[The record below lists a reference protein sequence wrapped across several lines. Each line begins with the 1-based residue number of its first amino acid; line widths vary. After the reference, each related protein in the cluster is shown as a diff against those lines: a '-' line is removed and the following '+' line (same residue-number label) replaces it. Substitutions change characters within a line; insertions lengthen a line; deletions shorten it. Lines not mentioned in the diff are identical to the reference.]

1 MALDANVFKSDFTE
15 VVGKSNE
22 EFLRHFVTIFRRKRG
37 PSITRSIRDFGEV
50 KKWDL
55 ANGIWCNPHDNRFN
69 AVILLGDRANK
80 ELVHGITFSGMVVT
94 LAELTEI
101 LGDYVVGTRQEDK
114 SAAFIFTMNDSNAW
128 IGAFEFNVRKR
139 NFEKAEDGKLFEL
152 KEGGPMEEVSPA
164 DLSFNVFTV
173 HFVDPPGR
181 TELFEEE
188 EAAKSERKKYE
199 GMTAEEIAEAKRQEK
214 LERVKRLT
222 KLGTDQ
228 A

>member
-15 VVGKSNE
+15 VAGKSNE
-22 EFLRHFVTIFRRKRG
+22 EFLQHFVAVFRRKRG
-37 PSITRSIRDFGEV
+37 PSISRCIRDFGEV

-80 ELVHGITFSGMVVT
+80 ELVHGATFSGMVVS
-94 LAELTEI
+94 LAQITEI

-139 NFEKAEDGKLFEL
+139 NFEKSDDGKLFEL
-152 KEGGPMEEVSPA
+152 VEGGGKEEVNPA
-164 DLSFNVFTV
+164 DISFNVFTV

-188 EAAKSERKKYE
+188 ENVKSERKKYD
-199 GMTAEEIAEAKRQEK
+199 GMTSEEIAEAKRQEK
-214 LERVKRLT
+214 LDRVKRLT
-222 KLGTDQ
+222 KLGTD
-228 A
+228 